1 MEDRAASC
9 AEFFSTP
16 FPELLDCLQA
26 GLFLHIISP
35 EDVARDRAEAYE
47 RARDTLTRYENQG
60 LIPRPG
66 RIARRKLYRK
76 SVLLEAIAR
85 REAEANGEGSPW
97 CVRNSGACPC
107 CNTAEPQ
114 GRRAVG

>member
-9 AEFFSTP
+9 PP

-66 RIARRKLYRK
+66 RIARRKIYRK
-76 SVLLEAIAR
+76 SMLLDAFAR
-85 REAEANGEGSPW
+85 REAELNGEGSPW
-97 CVRNSGACPC
+97 QIRNGGGVLVQQHGQPR
-107 CNTAEPQ
+107 N
-114 GRRAVG
+114 RRAEG